1 MNRPSH
7 ISLSN
12 ITKSFTTKAGPV
24 VILEGLSLE
33 INEGEKVAIVGPSG
47 SGKSTLLS
55 LLAGLDT
62 PTEGTLS
69 VAGVELTTLGERALA
84 QYRNETV
91 GVIFQSFELVVPF
104 TVEENVAAPLD
115 IKGRTD
121 SARVALLLSRV
132 GLSERVDAYPQTLS
146 GGEKQRV
153 AIARALVNSPSIIL
167 ADEPTGSLDRETGKA
182 VLDLLFEEITR
193 EKKTLVVI
201 THDQE
206 IARRMDRVFELRGK
220 QLHEVV

>member
-1 MNRPSH
+1 MNQPSH

-12 ITKSFTTKAGPV
+12 ITKTFATKAGPV
-24 VILEGLSLE
+24 VILEGLNLE

-104 TVEENVAAPLD
+104 TVQENVAAPLD
-115 IKGRTD
+115 IKGRAD

-132 GLSERVDAYPQTLS
+132 GLGERVDAYPQTLS